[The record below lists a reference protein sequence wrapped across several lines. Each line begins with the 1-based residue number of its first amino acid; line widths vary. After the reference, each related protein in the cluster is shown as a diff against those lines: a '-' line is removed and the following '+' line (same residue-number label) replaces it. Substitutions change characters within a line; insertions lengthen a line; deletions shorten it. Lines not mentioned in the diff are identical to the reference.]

1 MRSSDFP
8 ARRPGRGSTGA
19 VLALA
24 AAAALVTMTIRSD
37 RHGLHTGPHRRR
49 EEPGAERSLTLDG
62 RRADELRPI
71 WRDPEKLGRIL
82 ARFARI
88 EAEGSGRT
96 RWHTG
101 QASWTMRLEDAADEV
116 VWIGEGDAPLRR
128 LAVCFRDPVGQQ
140 GTVVTLALE
149 IDPPGGPLGRMAVR
163 AFGDAVPSAVAISA
177 LHAFK
182 ALVET
187 GEIPTTD
194 HQPAARRDPR

>member
-1 MRSSDFP
+1 MRPSDFP
-8 ARRPGRGSTGA
+8 ARRPGRSTGA

-24 AAAALVTMTIRSD
+24 AALVTVAVRSD
-37 RHGLHTGPHRRR
+37 RSGLRTRPHRRI
-49 EEPGAERSLTLDG
+49 EEPGAERSLTLG
-62 RRADELRPI
+62 GHRADELRPI
-71 WRDPEKLGRIL
+71 WCDPEKLGRIL

-88 EAEGSGRT
+88 EPEGSRAT

-101 QASWTMRLEDAADEV
+101 QASWTMRLDDTSDEV

-128 LAVCFRDPVGQQ
+128 LAVRFRDPVGQQ

-149 IDPPGGPLGRMAVR
+149 VDAPGGPLGRMAAR
-163 AFGDAVPSAVAISA
+163 AFGDAAPSGIAISA